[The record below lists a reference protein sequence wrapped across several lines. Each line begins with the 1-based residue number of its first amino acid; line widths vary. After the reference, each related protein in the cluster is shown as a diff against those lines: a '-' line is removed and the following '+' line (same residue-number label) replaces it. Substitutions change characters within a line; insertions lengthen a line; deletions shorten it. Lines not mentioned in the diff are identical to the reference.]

1 MTPKSVGPST
11 TNAQPSPTPAP
22 VTPNRPTQAATFK
35 PSQTTTKLPL
45 STQTGTSC
53 FIHPDIIICPCL
65 LLFIANSHKPNHN
78 LKTPEIPQHDIL
90 LKFVKTVTIIII
102 FSLDDHYNNVKVS
115 KPSSS
120 TPWAL
125 YIVVPLGECLN
136 KQSKDMLCYET

>member
-22 VTPNRPTQAATFK
+22 VTPNRPTQAAPFK

-45 STQTGTSC
+45 FTQTGMSC
-53 FIHPDIIICPCL
+53 FIHLDIIIFPCL
-65 LLFIANSHKPNHN
+65 LLFIANSDKPNHN
-78 LKTPEIPQHDIL
+78 LKTPEIPQHDIS
-90 LKFVKTVTIIII
+90 LKFMKTVI
-102 FSLDDHYNNVKVS
+102 FSLDDHYSNVKAVS